1 MMRSRTQLNI
11 ESFPTDPIEIE
22 CEECGRYGR
31 YPKAALIKRYGEDL
45 VLPDLLKAVSGDCEN
60 RLSPATLAC
69 GAIYPRLVP
78 RRREG
83 G

>member
-1 MMRSRTQLNI
+1 MIRSRTQPNI
-11 ESFPTDPIEIE
+11 GSFPTDPIEIE
-22 CEECGRYGR
+22 CQECGRYGR

-45 VLPDLLKAVSGDCEN
+45 VLPDLLRAVSGDCEK
-60 RLSPATLAC
+60 RSAPSTQAC

>member
-1 MMRSRTQLNI
+1 MMRSCTHPNI
-11 ESFPTDPIEIE
+11 RKFPADPIKFE

-31 YPKAALIKRYGEDL
+31 YPKAALIKRCGEDL
-45 VLPDLLKAVSGDCEN
+45 VLPDSLRAVSGDCEK

>member
-1 MMRSRTQLNI
+1 MVRSRSHPNI
-11 ESFPTDPIEIE
+11 GSFPTDPIEIE

-31 YPKAALIKRYGEDL
+31 YSKAELIKRYGEDL
-45 VLPDLLKAVSGDCEN
+45 VLPDLLRAVSGDCEK
-60 RLSPATLAC
+60 RSTPSTQAC